1 MSLREEESLEP
12 LREAWRRGDEMRGT
26 RRDQAPRVESD
37 GQGIA
42 DALDPRRVIAR
53 DDQGRDC
60 GFANRRERRTGLA
73 GDAAAVRAP
82 KAVGHR
88 SGGGP
93 VLAPRRARHAEKRPQ
108 HLWIGVETVPQ
119 HGVPDPLEALNL

>member
-53 DDQGRDC
+53 DDQGPDC
-60 GFANRRERRTGLA
+60 GFANRREGRTGLA
-73 GDAAAVRAP
+73 GDAAAVRATN
-82 KAVGHR
+82 AVGPR
-88 SGGGP
+88 FRERP
-93 VLAPRRARHAEKRPQ
+93 VIDPRRARHAEKRPQ
-108 HLWIGVETVPQ
+108 H
-119 HGVPDPLEALNL
+119 